1 MSIRFDRCLTLSV
14 FRNLNR
20 PGLGKSDR
28 HVPILMYHSISN
40 GLEEGITPYYR
51 VSTSPHRFAEQMQWL
66 DDSGYAGVSLE
77 EALAFLADGKS
88 SGRAPVA
95 LTFDDGFADFYRE
108 AWPVLERHTFRATV
122 YLPTAYIAGARKSF
136 LGRDCLTWDEVR
148 ELRAHG
154 ARFGSHSVSHPK
166 LYGLSRNAIESELKL
181 SKECIE
187 QELGEAISGFAYPF
201 AFPQEDPRFT
211 RMLTEQLRELGYASC
226 VTTVI
231 GRMQAG
237 DQPLR
242 LKRLPANS
250 CDDRALFMAK
260 LDGAYDW
267 LGSAQRS
274 VRQLKRLAG
283 REVTP

>member
-1 MSIRFDRCLTLSV
+1 
-14 FRNLNR
+14 
-20 PGLGKSDR
+20 
-28 HVPILMYHSISN
+28 
-40 GLEEGITPYYR
+40 
-51 VSTSPHRFAEQMQWL
+51 
-66 DDSGYAGVSLE
+66 
-77 EALAFLADGKS
+77 
-88 SGRAPVA
+88 
-95 LTFDDGFADFYRE
+95 
-108 AWPVLERHTFRATV
+108 
-122 YLPTAYIAGARKSF
+122 
-136 LGRDCLTWDEVR
+136 
-148 ELRAHG
+148 
-154 ARFGSHSVSHPK
+154 
-166 LYGLSRNAIESELKL
+166 
-181 SKECIE
+181 
-187 QELGEAISGFAYPF
+187 
-201 AFPQEDPRFT
+201 
-211 RMLTEQLRELGYASC
+211 LRELGYASC